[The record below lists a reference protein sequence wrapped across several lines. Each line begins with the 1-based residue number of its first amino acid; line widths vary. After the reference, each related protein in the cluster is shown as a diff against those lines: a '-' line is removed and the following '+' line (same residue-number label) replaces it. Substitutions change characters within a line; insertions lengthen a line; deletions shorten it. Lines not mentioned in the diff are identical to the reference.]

1 MKHLLKL
8 TALSV
13 LLLSLTACPK
23 KKEDDNTTTL
33 LLLLSMQ
40 QPAATEASKTAALAS
55 LPGSTKLN
63 TASTTSKTL
72 QSVLYQTQTTD
83 YKANIKA
90 SLNAGQKLVIT
101 ATKGTL
107 PALGTSFGSNISV
120 YSSDSCD
127 TADFTNQTYSSSIT
141 LSSNSSDRTKMEI
154 IAKVNISYT
163 YEFSVTDV
171 VTAGGVI
178 TYQIQQRRE
187 KQWKTPLFEYSKI
200 LSLVYSEYPQNS
212 CR

>member
-8 TALSV
+8 TVLSV

-40 QPAATEASKTAALAS
+40 QQQAASTEASKTAALAS
-55 LPGSTKLN
+55 HPGCTKLN
-63 TASTTSKTL
+63 TASTTSQTL

-127 TADFTNQTYSSSIT
+127 TADFTNQTYSSNIT

-178 TYQIQQRRE
+178 TYQIQ
-187 KQWKTPLFEYSKI
+187 
-200 LSLVYSEYPQNS
+200 
-212 CR
+212 

>member
-1 MKHLLKL
+1 M
-8 TALSV
+8 

-55 LPGSTKLN
+55 HPGCTKLN
-63 TASTTSKTL
+63 TASTTSQTL

-90 SLNAGQKLVIT
+90 SLSAGQKLVIT

-178 TYQIQQRRE
+178 TYQIQ
-187 KQWKTPLFEYSKI
+187 
-200 LSLVYSEYPQNS
+200 
-212 CR
+212 

>member
-40 QPAATEASKTAALAS
+40 QQQAASTEASKTAALAQH
-55 LPGSTKLN
+55 PGCTKLN
-63 TASTTSKTL
+63 TASTTSQTL
-72 QSVLYQTQTTD
+72 QYAQDSSSAYQ
-83 YKANIKA
+83 ANIQV

-101 ATKGTL
+101 ATKGNL
-107 PALGTSFGSNISV
+107 PLMSSSSG
-120 YSSDSCD
+120 YSIAAYNLDSCT
-127 TADFTNQTYSSSIT
+127 TADFTRVLYSSYSQNVSI
-141 LSSNSSDRTKMEI
+141 SNNSTDRTKIEI
-154 IAKVNISYT
+154 TATKAASYNFEIT
-163 YEFSVTDV
+163 VTDV

-178 TYQIQQRRE
+178 TYQIQ
-187 KQWKTPLFEYSKI
+187 
-200 LSLVYSEYPQNS
+200 
-212 CR
+212 